1 MTDMSANK
9 IFKSEPKKV
18 DDPNKNVPSPEDKA
32 VKFEK
37 RKDRSYMGLMTFIIC
52 LILGISALV
61 IWLNITSNV
70 PFKGKRGG
78 VNCDRVNSDNLK
90 QI

>member
-9 IFKSEPKKV
+9 IFKSEPAKV
-18 DDPNKNVPSPEDKA
+18 DNPNKNEPSPEA

-61 IWLNITSNV
+61 IWINITSNV
-70 PFKGKRGG
+70 PFKG
-78 VNCDRVNSDNLK
+78 
-90 QI
+90 